1 MLPENQQNIPPRG
14 STNSLPAFGEKDEE
28 ITLEQLELEIE
39 KIKAGVDPKD
49 IYRMATTKS
58 TPYIPPNPFTIP
70 APIAGRATAAPTST
84 SKSSPT
90 PRTTTAYVPPKK
102 QYTPKPTTTTTTQ
115 TTEESSTTTE
125 ADEKTTEK
133 QTPVKV
139 KKRPIKKVKLREGIP
154 EKKETGL
161 NPELEQL
168 VEERVNCEIGS
179 ITVSFFGQI
188 YF

>member
-1 MLPENQQNIPPRG
+1 MRV
-14 STNSLPAFGEKDEE
+14 A
-28 ITLEQLELEIE
+28 
-39 KIKAGVDPKD
+39 
-49 IYRMATTKS
+49 
-58 TPYIPPNPFTIP
+58 
-70 APIAGRATAAPTST
+70 
-84 SKSSPT
+84 
-90 PRTTTAYVPPKK
+90 
-102 QYTPKPTTTTTTQ
+102 KPTTTTTTQ

-179 ITVSFFGQI
+179 ITVSFFGRIFFQTQN
-188 YF
+188 